1 MAAVWAC
8 MLAGYVP
15 CLQPAL
21 NAQQEHKEG
30 HVVHISGL
38 LSSTIWLTNDSGAEQ
53 IKSSAGLDVHLF
65 SELKASTETLG
76 TKFTANQPR
85 PDDEAILFLTSGS
98 TDNFFE
104 LGATSLDVIR
114 LKSEG
119 EATFGL
125 PEIPTIQIFKH
136 PDISSLAN
144 YINSLVSNNTTREYD
159 PIVPLQLT
167 GSKTPI
173 FVVHPGIGEVLLY
186 ISLAKYFQNEHP
198 FYALRAR
205 GFEPGQPFFE
215 SMDEMVSS
223 YVVAVKRTQP
233 HGPYAIAGYS
243 FGGFIAFELSKR
255 LEALGNEVRFTGII
269 DIPAHIPDQRRRP
282 DWTRI
287 MLNISYFFSLLSK
300 QEADALVPSLRLLT
314 RKEQM
319 DGPLLAEAVCE
330 YFNYSTTCYDEYSV
344 LALGSVFT
352 QVVALADVGGYDG
365 QNICSGFSSLC
376 PIPPTVPLNLTDWFA
391 KPKPNPL
398 PPPKQPSGERL
409 KVLHVS
415 DIHIDPRY
423 ATGSEANC
431 SAYMCCRDNVY
442 NADSPDQIVLPA
454 SRYGAYYCDTPL
466 SLMVSAME
474 AVAPLT
480 GTEET
485 GFDFSIFTGDLTAHD
500 NDNQYS
506 RAYVEYA
513 EVMVY
518 NLLKKFL
525 GPAPVYATVGNHDTY
540 IQFQMI
546 PYALG
551 GYLGSQFNWLYE
563 HISSMW
569 NYEGWLPEESVEFA
583 RTHYAAYTVKR
594 PDGLRII
601 SLDTDICN
609 RSNYFSY
616 INSTDPDPFGILRFL
631 TDELQDAEDAGD
643 RVWIVGHVLSGW
655 DGTAAQY
662 NPTNLFYQ
670 IVDRYSP
677 HVIANIFW
685 GHTHE
690 DELSIFYA
698 NNATIISADTAL
710 AVSWIGPS
718 LTPLTNLN
726 SGFRMYEVDSAT
738 FDILDAYT
746 WMSAVNEFPA
756 LDNQTEVGPTY
767 AFEYSAREA
776 YGANITWGANDPL
789 NATWWHLVT
798 EQMEYNSTL
807 VQTFNTY
814 QGKSSI
820 VGAPCTGEC
829 IPAKIC
835 YLRSGSAPISMENCP
850 AGYGSVQ

>member
-1 MAAVWAC
+1 MLLHGRLSTFLVLACFQAAFSVATDGIPSEYTAPGTFPTSVYDTYWNDPTATSAQPQPVITDPVTDVIFPETLTDPVNFLKNDTVDPHPLPLPSTHSELLSRAIAQIATIATSPAFDGNTCAQCLASLEVAKFLVMAA
-8 MLAGYVP
+8 P
-15 CLQPAL
+15 
-21 NAQQEHKEG
+21 
-30 HVVHISGL
+30 
-38 LSSTIWLTNDSGAEQ
+38 EQ
-53 IKSSAGLDVHLF
+53 
-65 SELKASTETLG
+65 
-76 TKFTANQPR
+76 
-85 PDDEAILFLTSGS
+85 
-98 TDNFFE
+98 
-104 LGATSLDVIR
+104 
-114 LKSEG
+114 
-119 EATFGL
+119 
-125 PEIPTIQIFKH
+125 
-136 PDISSLAN
+136 
-144 YINSLVSNNTTREYD
+144 
-159 PIVPLQLT
+159 
-167 GSKTPI
+167 
-173 FVVHPGIGEVLLY
+173 
-186 ISLAKYFQNEHP
+186 
-198 FYALRAR
+198 
-205 GFEPGQPFFE
+205 
-215 SMDEMVSS
+215 
-223 YVVAVKRTQP
+223 
-233 HGPYAIAGYS
+233 
-243 FGGFIAFELSKR
+243 
-255 LEALGNEVRFTGII
+255 
-269 DIPAHIPDQRRRP
+269 
-282 DWTRI
+282 
-287 MLNISYFFSLLSK
+287 
-300 QEADALVPSLRLLT
+300 
-314 RKEQM
+314 
-319 DGPLLAEAVCE
+319 GPLLAEAACV

-365 QNICSGFSSLC
+365 QVLCSKFSNLC
-376 PIPPTVPLNLTDWFA
+376 PIPPPVPLNLTSWFA

-423 ATGSEANC
+423 ATGAEANC
-431 SAYMCCRDNVY
+431 SQYMCCRDNAY
-442 NADSPDQIVLPA
+442 NTDFPDQILLPA

-466 SLMVSAME
+466 SLMVSAMQ
-474 AVAPLT
+474 AIPPLT
-480 GTEET
+480 GTEGT
-485 GFDFSIFTGDLTAHD
+485 GFNFSIFTGDLTSHD
-500 NDNQYS
+500 TDNQYS

-540 IQFQMI
+540 VQFQMI
-546 PYALG
+546 PYAMG
-551 GYLGSQFNWLYE
+551 GYLGKQFNWLYD

-569 NYEGWLPEESVEFA
+569 SYEGWLPSESVEFS

-594 PDGLRII
+594 PDGLRVI
-601 SLDTDICN
+601 SLDTDICKAY
-609 RSNYFSY
+609 NYFSY
-616 INSTDPDPFGILRFL
+616 INATDPDPFGILRFL

-662 NPTNLFYQ
+662 NPTNLCES
-670 IVDRYSP
+670 VDRYSP

-690 DELSIFYA
+690 DELSIFYT
-698 NNATIISADTAL
+698 NNATVMNADTAL

-738 FDILDAYT
+738 FDVLDAYT

-767 AFEYSAREA
+767 AFEYSTRAA
-776 YGANITWGANDPL
+776 YGGNITWGANDPL

-814 QGKSSI
+814 QGKSSV

-835 YLRSGSAPISMENCP
+835 YMRSGSAPIAVENCP